1 MKTNEGRKVVST
13 SPCNVEEVLVAL
25 FQRFRN
31 VERDDVSQ
39 TFELAKLTVERT
51 RQLDQ
56 NGKLFAKAV
65 YNEAVKTLRN
75 SVDRI
80 ARNDRSL
87 NELIVGAVL
96 RDTPDVNL
104 IIRYVLKQ
112 LKPLDVKI
120 FCMVYLQ
127 GREKTAVAK
136 AVGLSPSEVTRRHQ
150 RARAIF
156 IRKYLSELNK

>member
-1 MKTNEGRKVVST
+1 MKTNEGKKAVNA
-13 SPCNVEEVLVAL
+13 SPCNVEEAL
-25 FQRFRN
+25 DALLQRFRT
-31 VERDDVSQ
+31 VERDDVRQ
-39 TFELAKLTVERT
+39 TFELARLTVEKT
-51 RQLDQ
+51 RQLNQ

-65 YNEAVKTLRN
+65 YDEAVKTLRN

-80 ARNDRSL
+80 ARTDRSL
-87 NELIVGAVL
+87 DELIVGANM
-96 RDTPDVNL
+96 RDTPDVNV

-127 GREKTAVAK
+127 GIKKTAVAK

-156 IRKYLSELNK
+156 IRKYLSEFNK